1 MLSGRKLDLIDS
13 LRRIA
18 IGKKECNVMES
29 KGQFVQLPKETPEVT
44 VRLMKSIIV
53 KKGNFQ
59 RLLLPGKPSKSRIVP
74 GTVKIYAF

>member
-13 LRRIA
+13 MRRIA
-18 IGKKECNVMES
+18 IGKKECNVKES
-29 KGQFVQLPKETPEVT
+29 KGQFAQLAKETHEVT